1 MKRAALFASVAIVLI
16 GGTAS
21 ARGGDDPMTQ
31 LRACSL
37 MERADRMECL
47 DNLSRTL
54 ALTTPLAT
62 KEDRW
67 IISQT
72 SSPLDYSPI
81 ATATISSHEVD
92 GGGAT
97 QFSIRCREG
106 RTEIVVTGPAI
117 TGRGDDYAV
126 SYRVSGGQ
134 PVQIAATTPAFGGGI
149 AFKAD
154 AVALIQSLPG
164 DGEFVLHLS
173 PHVGP
178 SQDAIF
184 SLAGLERVRAR
195 IAAPCRWPHVIAKP
209 NN

>member
-1 MKRAALFASVAIVLI
+1 MKRAPLFALAATTLM
-16 GGTAS
+16 GGIAL
-21 ARGGDDPMTQ
+21 AQGGDDPMAQ
-31 LRACSL
+31 LRDCSM
-37 MERADRMECL
+37 MERANRMECL
-47 DNLSRTL
+47 DKLSRTL
-54 ALTTPLAT
+54 TPATPLAPR
-62 KEDRW
+62 EDRW

-81 ATATISSHEVD
+81 ATATISSRAVE
-92 GGGAT
+92 GGGAML
-97 QFSIRCREG
+97 FSIRCRG
-106 RTEIVVTGPAI
+106 GSTEIVVSGPALV
-117 TGRGDDYAV
+117 GRGNDYAI
-126 SYRVSGGQ
+126 SYHVNAGK
-134 PVQIAATTPAFGGGI
+134 PVQIAAATPALGGGI

-184 SLAGLERVRAR
+184 SLAGLERVRAK
-195 IAAPCRWPHVIAKP
+195 IATACGWPHIIAKP

>member
-1 MKRAALFASVAIVLI
+1 MKRAPLFASVAIALM
-16 GGTAS
+16 GGIAL
-21 ARGGDDPMTQ
+21 AQGGDDPMAQ

-37 MERADRMECL
+37 MERADRTECL
-47 DNLSRTL
+47 DKLSRTL
-54 ALTTPLAT
+54 ALTTPLPPR
-62 KEDRW
+62 EDRW

-81 ATATISSHEVD
+81 ATATISSREVE
-92 GGGAT
+92 GGGAL
-97 QFSIRCREG
+97 QLSIRCRGG
-106 RTEIVVTGPAI
+106 RTEIVVAGPAI
-117 TGRGDDYAV
+117 TGRGDDYAI

-134 PVQIAATTPAFGGGI
+134 SVQIAAATAALGAGV

-173 PHVGP
+173 PHIGP
-178 SQDAIF
+178 SHDAIF
-184 SLAGLERVRAR
+184 SLTGLERVRAR
-195 IAAPCRWPHVIAKP
+195 IAAPCGWPHTIAKP

>member
-1 MKRAALFASVAIVLI
+1 MKRAALFASVAIALM
-16 GGTAS
+16 GGIAS
-21 ARGGDDPMTQ
+21 ARAGDDPMTQ

-37 MERADRMECL
+37 MERADRVECL
-47 DNLSRTL
+47 DKLSRTL
-54 ALTTPLAT
+54 ALATPLAPR
-62 KEDRW
+62 EDRW

-81 ATATISSHEVD
+81 ATATISSREVE
-92 GGGAT
+92 GGGAMR
-97 QFSIRCREG
+97 FSIRCRGG

-126 SYRVSGGQ
+126 SYRVGSGQ
-134 PVQIAATTPAFGGGI
+134 PVQIAAATPAFGGGI

-154 AVALIQSLPG
+154 AVALIQSRPG
-164 DGEFVLHLS
+164 DGGFVLHLS
-173 PHVGP
+173 PHVGA

-184 SLAGLERVRAR
+184 SLAGLERVRAS
-195 IAAPCRWPHVIAKP
+195 IAAPCRWPHTIAKP

>member
-1 MKRAALFASVAIVLI
+1 
-16 GGTAS
+16 
-21 ARGGDDPMTQ
+21 MTQ

-47 DNLSRTL
+47 DKLSRTL
-54 ALTTPLAT
+54 ALTTPIAP

-67 IISQT
+67 IVSQT

-81 ATATISSHEVD
+81 ATATISSQEVE
-92 GGGAT
+92 GGGAM

-134 PVQIAATTPAFGGGI
+134 PVQIAAATPASGGGI
-149 AFKAD
+149 AFKTD
-154 AVALIQSLPG
+154 AVALIQSFPG

-195 IAAPCRWPHVIAKP
+195 IAAPCRWPHLIAKP

>member
-1 MKRAALFASVAIVLI
+1 MKRVPLFASVALALI
-16 GGTAS
+16 GGIAL

-31 LRACSL
+31 LRDCSL

-47 DNLSRTL
+47 DKLSRTL
-54 ALTTPLAT
+54 ALAAPLAPR
-62 KEDRW
+62 EDRW

-81 ATATISSHEVD
+81 ATATIASREVE
-92 GGGAT
+92 GGDVM
-97 QFSIRCREG
+97 QFSIRCRGG
-106 RTEIVVTGPAI
+106 RTEIVVAGPAI
-117 TGRGDDYAV
+117 TDRGDDYAL
-126 SYRVSGGQ
+126 SYRVGSGQ
-134 PVQIAATTPAFGGGI
+134 PTRIAAATPAFGAGV

-184 SLAGLERVRAR
+184 SLTGLERVRAR
-195 IAAPCRWPHVIAKP
+195 IAAPCGWPHTIAKP

>member
-1 MKRAALFASVAIVLI
+1 MKRLPLFASVAIALI
-16 GGTAS
+16 GGIAS
-21 ARGGDDPMTQ
+21 ARAGDDPMTQ

-37 MERADRMECL
+37 MERADRVECL
-47 DNLSRTL
+47 DKLSRTL
-54 ALTTPLAT
+54 ALATPLAPR
-62 KEDRW
+62 EERW
-67 IISQT
+67 SISQS

-81 ATATISSHEVD
+81 ATATISSREVE
-92 GGGAT
+92 GGGAM
-97 QFSIRCREG
+97 QFSIRCRGG
-106 RTEIVVTGPAI
+106 RTEIVVTGAAI

-126 SYRVSGGQ
+126 SYRVSGSQ
-134 PVQIAATTPAFGGGI
+134 PVQIAAATPAFGVGV

-164 DGEFVLHLS
+164 DGELVLHLS

-195 IAAPCRWPHVIAKP
+195 IAGSCGWPHAIAKP